1 MALVAPGAP
10 VSEEEGYG
18 KALQSFADTQADQPP
33 VKSKP
38 AAAVKAGA
46 SGSTQE
52 DADSGAQAEPVSQ
65 VSMDQLIERL
75 KNTDAIGFLTKL
87 ALRSDVMDLKDD
99 VICYR
104 KEGKLSEYRDELR
117 SRFDGLVLKLMTL
130 LEKDPSLSQDIYV
143 ARESLWKNLLEVQA

>member
-1 MALVAPGAP
+1 MALVAPGVS
-10 VSEEEGYG
+10 VSEGHG
-18 KALQSFADTQADQPP
+18 KAAGVQAEKTPLE
-33 VKSKP
+33 SKP
-38 AAAVKAGA
+38 AAAKADA
-46 SGSTQE
+46 SDDRQE
-52 DADSGAQAEPVSQ
+52 DVDSGAEAEPVSQ

-99 VICYR
+99 VIRYR
-104 KEGKLSEYRDELR
+104 KDGKLSEYRGQLR

>member
-1 MALVAPGAP
+1 MALVAPGAS
-10 VSEEEGYG
+10 VSEVEGYG
-18 KALQSFADTQADQPP
+18 KASQGFADVQAEKPP
-33 VKSKP
+33 VESKS
-38 AAAVKAGA
+38 AAAKTGA
-46 SGSTQE
+46 SGDTQKG
-52 DADSGAQAEPVSQ
+52 ADSETEAEPVSQ

-99 VICYR
+99 VIRYR
-104 KEGKLSEYRDELR
+104 QEGKLSEYRAQLR